1 MGTETQT
8 LSPWDGGKEEM
19 RLLSVVTALWSFSCD
34 LSLSGNELLWKYPMK
49 NSDAL
54 C

>member
-8 LSPWDGGKEEM
+8 QSPWDGGKEEI
-19 RLLSVVTALWSFSCD
+19 RLSSVVIALWSFSYG
-34 LSLSGNELLWKYPMK
+34 LSLGGNELLWKYPMK
-49 NSDAL
+49 NSNAL